1 MKHLLLFFKTTQS
14 QSQEFLNKVTTTLL
28 PYLPDTKSADYFS
41 FSKNILNNSLNFSRY
56 TDNIKKLL
64 GKMNLELI
72 EPLGKFISKMITVYN
87 NNLIRM
93 DTLLTNLE
101 RTRSTFEKV
110 QSDYY
115 RSSYRSKILENYDIN
130 SDPLKI
136 TKITKNINELLTR
149 EKARAANNEQLFA
162 YELKRYNTDIEK
174 LNSEYMELNLLV
186 KEIEESRIFFLKTT
200 MEKYREILKEMETLH
215 KEYNESVTKLF
226 NNETYD
232 KYLNES
238 KEVYSKKLISNN
250 RRFTQENNVTF
261 EEYYQKNK
269 DIIQKEFGFGEENIP
284 NYILKN
290 TEQKLLTVKEQD
302 KKIKEFIKKIIAK
315 EDISYENLS
324 RILDFI
330 RDPNY
335 PEFAKR
341 FLDGI
346 LEEYKDKNIKFSSL
360 SNFKHLSHI
369 LAYISL
375 SSDSIYSKDFV
386 LNFKIIYLA
395 ERLFYQNT
403 KQNNKTYLSAI
414 LSTNKLYRTKYFWED
429 YIELKLV
436 HKLSDYISKFKQIS
450 LPEEEKKK
458 KSSLFS
464 KIGNVLGLNVEA
476 KQKSILYNSR
486 IRKLIPN
493 YEQVELDK
501 IQLLDKITT
510 TEITEIL
517 KINIPVF
524 SNFNFPSEHALDMIA
539 DFAEKYKIHKEI
551 IKYYVTSFNVSIYTI
566 RKTIPDEKNNNITKR
581 TAHKKIKQTDELYK
595 IISCTLQY
603 LGYQDYL
610 NLLTLNKKSY
620 EQLHK
625 KIYKNILNNPKLDIK
640 IRLNIWKVFLKVK
653 ELKKTFN
660 YEKLLES
667 SKGNEKIEHDVYID
681 VERTYVGKTSDTP
694 KRKEQLR
701 NILKAIA
708 VLNNY
713 CQGMNYFA
721 EIILELTDDEQEAF
735 YLFLGVFQHTEY
747 PLIFAKDLLKL
758 RVFFYVFTRIIS
770 LFEPEIYNN
779 FVSNNVEVKCFMTQ
793 WFITLFLNARQFQKQ
808 NEIPLFLLKI
818 IDNFLIS
825 GWKSLIKIAV
835 DILHN
840 FEEKILTTEF
850 HDMLQFITSEIVKTD
865 YFTDT
870 NLLTLERALADTK
883 ITKKLIK
890 NIEDEYA
897 QSEKI
902 KNIE

>member
-28 PYLPDTKSADYFS
+28 PYLPDTKSSEYFS
-41 FSKNILNNSLNFSRY
+41 FSKNILNNNLNFSRY

-72 EPLGKFISKMITVYN
+72 EPLGKFTSKMITVYN

-93 DTLLTNLE
+93 DALLTNLE
-101 RTRSTFEKV
+101 KTRSTFEKV

-115 RSSYRSKILENYDIN
+115 KSSYRSKILENYDVN
-130 SDPLKI
+130 SDPLGL
-136 TKITKNINELLTR
+136 TKITKNINELSIR
-149 EKARAANNEQLFA
+149 EKAKAVNNEQLFA
-162 YELKRYNTDIEK
+162 YELKRYNTDIES
-174 LNSEYMELNLLV
+174 LNSEYMELNSLV
-186 KEIEESRIFFLKTT
+186 KEIEESRIFFIKTS
-200 MEKYREILKEMETLH
+200 MEKYREILNEMEILH
-215 KEYNESVTKLF
+215 KEYNESVSKLF

-238 KEVYSKKLISNN
+238 KELYSKKLISND

-269 DIIQKEFGFGEENIP
+269 DTIEKEFGFGGEIKP
-284 NYILKN
+284 NYIVKN
-290 TEQKLLTVKEQD
+290 TQQKLLTVKEQD
-302 KKIKEFIKKIIAK
+302 KKIKEFMKEIRAEEEIA
-315 EDISYENLS
+315 YEKLS

-346 LEEYKDKNIKFSSL
+346 LEEYKDKKIKFSSL

-375 SSDSIYSKDFV
+375 SSDSIYSNNFV
-386 LNFKIIYLA
+386 LNFKIVYLA

-414 LSTNKLYRTKYFWED
+414 LSKNKLYRTKYFWED

-436 HKLSDYISKFKQIS
+436 HKLSDYISKFKQVS
-450 LPEEEKKK
+450 LPEEK

-464 KIGNVLGLNVEA
+464 KIGNALRLNVEA
-476 KQKSILYNSR
+476 KQKSLLYNSR
-486 IRKLIPN
+486 IKKLIPN
-493 YEQVELDK
+493 YEEVKLDK
-501 IQLLDKITT
+501 IQLLDQITT
-510 TEITEIL
+510 SEMSEIL
-517 KINIPVF
+517 KLNIPVF
-524 SNFNFPSEHALDMIA
+524 SNFNFPSEQALDMIA
-539 DFAEKYKIHKEI
+539 DFAEKYKIPKEI
-551 IKYYVTSFNVSIYTI
+551 INFYVTYFNVSVYTI
-566 RKTIPDEKNNNITKR
+566 RKTLPGEGSSSVR
-581 TAHKKIKQTDELYK
+581 TRTTHKKIKQADELYK
-595 IISCTLQY
+595 IISFTLRY
-603 LGYQDYL
+603 LNHQDYL
-610 NLLTLNKKSY
+610 NLLLLNKKSY
-620 EQLHK
+620 ETLHK
-625 KIYKNILNNPKLDIK
+625 KIYKNILSNPKLDIK

-653 ELKKTFN
+653 ELKNIFN

-667 SKGNEKIEHDVYID
+667 SQGNEKIEHDVYID
-681 VERTYVGKTSDTP
+681 VERTYVGETNDTQ
-694 KRKEQLR
+694 KRKQQLK

-735 YLFLGVFQHTEY
+735 YLFLGVFQSTEY

-779 FVSNNVEVKCFMTQ
+779 FISNNVEVKCFMTQ
-793 WFITLFLNARQFQKQ
+793 WFITLFLNARQFNKQK
-808 NEIPLFLLKI
+808 EIPLFLFLAVFQWFNNIQYFRDNYLHLK
-818 IDNFLIS
+818 L
-825 GWKSLIKIAV
+825 LMV
-835 DILHN
+835 
-840 FEEKILTTEF
+840 LT
-850 HDMLQFITSEIVKTD
+850 Q
-865 YFTDT
+865 
-870 NLLTLERALADTK
+870 
-883 ITKKLIK
+883 
-890 NIEDEYA
+890 
-897 QSEKI
+897 
-902 KNIE
+902 